1 MMVTHTTYLDAAAK
15 EFKAKGQFRGE
26 FHTLSQGRDY
36 GHDINCFMFPCKD
49 GAWAIRRYG
58 QGTKEH
64 DYWVQDGKG
73 WTRCYYNRDLT
84 LDDVARLYGAIELEG
99 GGYQFASAKI
109 GSEALLKIGVDV
121 SLPVWITGRIFKVKE
136 TKDYKLAV
144 HIPKEDSDNAE
155 DMKGWQPDRKLYKRI
170 FNNPRSGVPDES
182 VALADYDDLVR
193 HIISEAGE
201 DLGWVINAGD
211 GIWRHEPINHVRVL
225 LTSKGISR
233 KDSDIILGSA
243 ISSAWTIV
251 NRPFEGE
258 YPGDRQWNRSSASL
272 RIAPSI
278 EGETLSFPTWTKILD
293 HCGKSLDSAIQKDT
307 WCKANG
313 IENGAAYLKLWLACL
328 IRHPRSSLP
337 YLGFYGPQD
346 SGKSTFHEAFCQ
358 IILNGGYMRADT
370 ALTSTSGF
378 NGELE
383 DSIFCIIEETD
394 VRGDNKNTRSNHSYN
409 RLKDWVTSNQ
419 INIHRKG
426 ATPYMVPNYT
436 HWVQCANEQS
446 YIPVFQ
452 GDTRVTV
459 LYVDTLPND
468 VKVPKRELWAALTK
482 EAPDFL
488 SALLNMDIPD
498 SRDRLMLPVIR
509 SAEKEAAE
517 FNNMGPVD
525 QFLKECTFQISGNVI
540 SAEDLYN
547 EFLKWIGMEEGM
559 HWNKNKFGRAM
570 PHSIPRGRVGSSQQ
584 RHYGNISLNKDALPT
599 DKLFQSG
606 LFLVKE
612 KK

>member
-1 MMVTHTTYLDAAAK
+1 
-15 EFKAKGQFRGE
+15 
-26 FHTLSQGRDY
+26 
-36 GHDINCFMFPCKD
+36 
-49 GAWAIRRYG
+49 
-58 QGTKEH
+58 
-64 DYWVQDGKG
+64 
-73 WTRCYYNRDLT
+73 
-84 LDDVARLYGAIELEG
+84 
-99 GGYQFASAKI
+99 
-109 GSEALLKIGVDV
+109 
-121 SLPVWITGRIFKVKE
+121 
-136 TKDYKLAV
+136 
-144 HIPKEDSDNAE
+144 
-155 DMKGWQPDRKLYKRI
+155 
-170 FNNPRSGVPDES
+170 
-182 VALADYDDLVR
+182 
-193 HIISEAGE
+193 
-201 DLGWVINAGD
+201 
-211 GIWRHEPINHVRVL
+211 
-225 LTSKGISR
+225 
-233 KDSDIILGSA
+233 
-243 ISSAWTIV
+243 
-251 NRPFEGE
+251 
-258 YPGDRQWNRSSASL
+258 
-272 RIAPSI
+272 
-278 EGETLSFPTWTKILD
+278 
-293 HCGKSLDSAIQKDT
+293 
-307 WCKANG
+307 
-313 IENGAAYLKLWLACL
+313 
-328 IRHPRSSLP
+328 
-337 YLGFYGPQD
+337 
-346 SGKSTFHEAFCQ
+346 
-358 IILNGGYMRADT
+358 MRADT